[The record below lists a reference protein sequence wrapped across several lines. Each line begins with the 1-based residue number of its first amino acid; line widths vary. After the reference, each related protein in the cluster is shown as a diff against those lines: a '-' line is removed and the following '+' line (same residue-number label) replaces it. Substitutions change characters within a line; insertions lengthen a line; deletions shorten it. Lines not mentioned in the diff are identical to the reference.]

1 MIDDQNEQENDKN
14 DGGDKVAE
22 EENVL
27 LELAKGDVKKLN
39 IEKAEKNGLIHY
51 SDPRKNSNHYSDPK
65 SPSKHVSANSGR
77 NIAIPNDVFDLPDA
91 PDHDVKGKENKSKPK
106 SKKNSGGGMVMMMRP
121 QKKIEVEE
129 EEEEEDDFEESSL
142 EEVVGG
148 MD

>member
-1 MIDDQNEQENDKN
+1 MG
-14 DGGDKVAE
+14 DGGDKVEE

-91 PDHDVKGKENKSKPK
+91 PDHDVKAKENKPK
-106 SKKNSGGGMVMMMRP
+106 KKNSGGGMVMMMRP
-121 QKKIEVEE
+121 QKKKQREPIKVEE
-129 EEEEEDDFEESSL
+129 E
-142 EEVVGG
+142 
-148 MD
+148 